1 MIETLEQLAESG
13 RNGSVDRINVDA
25 LILDL
30 QRRAREE
37 ARPDPK
43 EDEVFVRSRR
53 CQAERDGLQEA
64 LGFLVSMVDRA
75 IGQRTTAAVLGV
87 ELVLSIARGL
97 LPRTAP
103 VPKVARL
110 YVVEELA
117 NGNWRPIETFF
128 EPSKAWALFERAPS
142 PRTFWRICRLDV
154 ASRTTSVVSDRDI
167 VCRCEIA
174 PPRSWPDGAEQSF
187 EPTGFTRGLCT
198 LCGSRIQVKASRKM
212 RDSLATRTRRERDEN
227 ACKSR

>member
-13 RNGSVDRINVDA
+13 RNGSVDRINVEA
-25 LILDL
+25 LNRDI
-30 QRRAREE
+30 QRVALSTLRV
-37 ARPDPK
+37 D
-43 EDEVFVRSRR
+43 
-53 CQAERDGLQEA
+53 AEREAFRDA
-64 LGFLVSMVDRA
+64 LGFLASMVDRA
-75 IGQRTTAAVLGV
+75 IEQRAAANVLGV

-110 YVVEELA
+110 YVVERLE
-117 NGNWRPIETFF
+117 NGSWYPIETFF

-142 PRTFWRICRLDV
+142 PPPRHFWRICRLDV
-154 ASRTTSVVSDRDI
+154 ESRTLVVVSDRDV
-167 VCRCEIA
+167 VCRCEISPA
-174 PPRSWPDGAEQSF
+174 RIWLDGAEQSF

-212 RDSLATRTRRERDEN
+212 RDSLA
-227 ACKSR
+227 